1 MPHGGQAFFASS
13 PGILVVQEN
22 DQRNFE
28 IIRYCQGRKG
38 MKKNIAKRLMLL
50 VAAVVLAFGFTVSN
64 VTPAF
69 ADDAAD
75 TKQLVEKSKISFDHF
90 VAVKDLAGFRDL
102 LKKAKGVF
110 ISPRMLEGAFVF
122 GVSGGSGVFVVR
134 DPQTGGWNGPAF
146 YTVGE
151 VSFGFQAGGKAS
163 EVVMLAMTERGVN
176 ALLSPSVKLG
186 ADISAAAGP
195 VGAGA
200 SAATANISADII
212 TYSLSK
218 GLYGGL
224 SLEGAV
230 VGVRNQW
237 NEAYYKKPGVTPTDI
252 LIRKDVKNPESAKL
266 IAAVSKAAGGAKEG
280 VAEPKKATPSEG
292 SGKYYEV
299 KSGDSLYEIAK
310 KHGTTV
316 DELVKLNQLKDKKH
330 IYPGQKLLLPPG
342 K

>member
-1 MPHGGQAFFASS
+1 M
-13 PGILVVQEN
+13 E
-22 DQRNFE
+22 
-28 IIRYCQGRKG
+28 
-38 MKKNIAKRLMLL
+38 KNIVKRLTLL
-50 VAAVVLAFGFTVSN
+50 VAAIVLAFGFTVSKI
-64 VTPAF
+64 TPAF
-69 ADDAAD
+69 ADNAAD
-75 TKQLVEKSKISFDHF
+75 TKQLVEKSKVSFDNF

-110 ISPRMLEGAFVF
+110 VSPRILEGAFVF
-122 GVSGGSGVFVVR
+122 GASGGSGVFLVR

-151 VSFGFQAGGKAS
+151 VSFGFQAGAKDS
-163 EVVMLAMTERGVN
+163 QVIMLAMTERGVN

-212 TYSLSK
+212 SYSLSK

-252 LIRKDVKNPESAKL
+252 LIRKDVSNPESAKL
-266 IAAVSKAAGGAKEG
+266 IAAVSNASGA
-280 VAEPKKATPSEG
+280 PKKAEVEPKQAVPPKAG
-292 SGKYYEV
+292 GKTYEV
-299 KSGDSLYEIAK
+299 RSGDTLLGIAK

-316 DELVKLNQLKDKKH
+316 DDLAKLNNLKDKNS
-330 IYPGQKLLLPPG
+330 IYPGQKLLLPG

>member
-1 MPHGGQAFFASS
+1 MKNRIA
-13 PGILVVQEN
+13 
-22 DQRNFE
+22 
-28 IIRYCQGRKG
+28 GRL
-38 MKKNIAKRLMLL
+38 ILL
-50 VAAVVLAFGFTVSN
+50 VAAIAFGFTMSN
-64 VTPAF
+64 VAPAF
-69 ADDAAD
+69 ADDAMDAR
-75 TKQLVEKSKISFDHF
+75 QLVEKSKMSFDNF

-110 ISPRMLEGAFVF
+110 ISPQVLEGAFVF
-122 GVSGGSGVFVVR
+122 GISGGSGVFVVR
-134 DPQTGGWNGPAF
+134 DTHTGRWNGPAF

-151 VSFGFQAGGKAS
+151 ASFGLQAGAKDS
-163 EVVMLAMTERGVN
+163 QVIMLAMSERGVN

-186 ADISAAAGP
+186 ADISVAAGP

-212 TYSLSK
+212 SYSLSK
-218 GLYGGL
+218 GVYGGL

-230 VGVRNQW
+230 VAVRNEW

-252 LIRKDVKNPESAKL
+252 LIRKDVSNPESAKL
-266 IAAVSKAAGGAKEG
+266 IAAVSKAAAGARM
-280 VAEPKKATPSEG
+280 AASSEG

-299 KSGDSLYEIAK
+299 RSGDTLYEIAK

-316 DELVKLNQLKDKKH
+316 DALVKLNDIKDAKR
-330 IYPGQKLLLPPG
+330 IYPGQKLLLPG